1 MSYSI
6 DIHISSCICTWI
18 LILNECFCY
27 REGIYFSLMSLASN
41 GPLLAVIFWGASM
54 VDSGALTVGS
64 LASFCWYAGI
74 LSGSVVEATEG
85 VSGIMKAQGAGSRL
99 FSLLERESSTVWG
112 NVIPSEPV
120 KGAISFR
127 NVQVSG

>member
-1 MSYSI
+1 MFY
-6 DIHISSCICTWI
+6 
-18 LILNECFCY
+18 Y
-27 REGIYFSLMSLASN
+27 REGIYFSLMNFASN

-54 VDSGALTVGS
+54 VDSGGLTVGS

-74 LSGSVVEATEG
+74 LSGSVVEATGG

-112 NVIPSEPV
+112 NNIPPGPA
-120 KGAISFR
+120 KGAISFQ
-127 NVQVSG
+127 NVQVGG